1 MTVMEAIH
9 EIDSLKPNTFSQQQK
24 IQWLDRL
31 DSFIE
36 KSLLSRFPQAERKPL
51 SLGDPSRV
59 LLMESPFDEGYL
71 FWLEAKIHYFNEEI
85 DRYNGAVR
93 MFRNSFEDYQ
103 RQLLQK
109 QSPINPGSF
118 RY

>member
-9 EIDSLKPNTFSQQQK
+9 EIDSLKPNTYPQQQK

-36 KSLLSRFPQAERKPL
+36 KSLLSRFPQEKRQPL

-71 FWLEAKIHYFNEEI
+71 FWLEAKIHYFHEEL

-93 MFRNSFEDYQ
+93 MFRGVLEDWQ
-103 RQLLQK
+103 RQLLRDAE
-109 QSPINPGSF
+109 PVNPGTCPM
-118 RY
+118 